1 MSTSSDFSG
10 RTVIVTGGARGI
22 GLALSRFFARAGA
35 TVAVADVNEAS
46 LPEALVDE
54 LDGAIPLVSDVASS
68 ESVAAPR
75 SQIPDGAG
83 AKPRLARPGLRS
95 GVQWEPISAES
106 GTRPVHAACRPV
118 SAGSSN
124 DRSEGHVTAR

>member
-75 SQIPDGAG
+75 SQIAQSVEQ
-83 AKPRLARPGLRS
+83 R
-95 GVQWEPISAES
+95 
-106 GTRPVHAACRPV
+106 TRNA
-118 SAGSSN
+118 
-124 DRSEGHVTAR
+124 